1 MDSIQQELCNGLYT
15 QFSAIVEEMM
25 NLCLESEKQLEEYK
39 KNLHEKVIPQ
49 KVFYL
54 QNS

>member
-1 MDSIQQELCNGLYT
+1 MDSIQQEFCNGLDT